1 MLKILFYKN
10 GESIDIIVQY
20 QVKYWDFIVFQI
32 LMLQFKV
39 LHNIYITINQ
49 NVNNHRNIIILNS
62 IYLKVS
68 QIPMQLSFEF
78 VWQAGFSIHNFYCY
92 SAYVLHLFVLKSPE
106 NSNYNYTKITINLC
120 MVLWEGIFKKWPEP
134 GYGSNHSSLYS
145 CTMPLKTKGEKWP
158 NWV

>member
-1 MLKILFYKN
+1 MTGFVNRALNFNDNIMSNLIDGNWVLGYNVKISHFSVKFPNFICLSLQIPKT
-10 GESIDIIVQY
+10 IKVQY

-39 LHNIYITINQ
+39 LHNIDITINQ

-92 SAYVLHLFVLKSPE
+92 SAYVLHLFELKS
-106 NSNYNYTKITINLC
+106 L
-120 MVLWEGIFKKWPEP
+120 
-134 GYGSNHSSLYS
+134 
-145 CTMPLKTKGEKWP
+145 
-158 NWV
+158 